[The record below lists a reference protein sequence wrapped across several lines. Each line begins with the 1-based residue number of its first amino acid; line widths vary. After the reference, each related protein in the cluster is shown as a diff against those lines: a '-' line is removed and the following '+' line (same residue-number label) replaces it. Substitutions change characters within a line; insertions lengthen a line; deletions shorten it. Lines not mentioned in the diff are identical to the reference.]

1 MESARF
7 PLICLVGVVL
17 FFMYQA
23 WDSEQQAPV
32 NPPQAQSSED
42 FDTAVPGEDNDELPS
57 LDQAPDASPA
67 PEVADRARPNTSV
80 VAATPTQAGDSLWIT
95 TDVMR
100 LRVDA
105 RGGTISQVELLSYNT
120 EADNDTPLTL
130 LHRRQTSQF
139 LAQTGLLGSDGDAP
153 THQANFALPAKAVT
167 LADGQDQVSATLR
180 WTGANG
186 QVVDKT
192 LTVHRGRYT
201 VDVDYTVQATADW
214 AVSPYIQFNT
224 RNLQES
230 SDGPPFIEQFN
241 GVAWYAQ
248 KDGGDKYK
256 FQKRQFEK
264 LGEEPLDAGQTGGWL
279 AVMQHYFLA
288 AALPA
293 DDAAVRMVAKPAKQ
307 GGHLTQL
314 IGSKRNV
321 SADAPSEFGHRLY
334 FGPKLQNRL
343 GDVAPG
349 LQLTVDY
356 GLLTPLSEPLFWVL
370 DRVHDIVRNW
380 GVAIILLTLAIKLI
394 FYKLSE
400 AQYRS
405 MAKMRK
411 FAPRI
416 QSIKDRYG
424 DDREQ
429 MQKAMMD
436 LYKKEGFNP
445 LAGCWPMLVQFPV
458 FIALYWVLL
467 ESVELRHAPFAL
479 WLQDLSAPDPF
490 YILPVLF
497 GVSMYFQQK
506 LSGQAMT
513 MDPMQQRIMTAMP
526 IALTAFFAF
535 FPSGLVLYW
544 LVSNL
549 WGIAQQWYIY
559 RKLDGEGLGRKS

>member
-7 PLICLVGVVL
+7 PLFCLLGVVL
-17 FFMYQA
+17 FFLYQA
-23 WDSEQQAPV
+23 WETDHAPAAPAIESLAQAPA
-32 NPPQAQSSED
+32 NGD
-42 FDTAVPGEDNDELPS
+42 DEVPS
-57 LDQAPDASPA
+57 LDDAPVAPDSPDTASP
-67 PEVADRARPNTSV
+67 E
-80 VAATPTQAGDSLWIT
+80 TPAVTAGPSMIVT

-100 LRVDA
+100 VRIDA
-105 RGGTISQVELLSYNT
+105 AGGTLSQIELLDYGVT
-120 EADNDTPLTL
+120 ADNAQPLPVLYRRDTG
-130 LHRRQTSQF
+130 QF
-139 LAQTGLLGSDGDAP
+139 VAQTGLLAAGGSAP
-153 THQANFALPAKAVT
+153 NHQATFALPGTAMM
-167 LADGQDQVSATLR
+167 LRDGQDSVSAALR
-180 WTGANG
+180 WTGPDG
-186 QVVDKT
+186 REVTKT
-192 LTVHRGRYT
+192 LTFHRGRY
-201 VDVDYTVQATADW
+201 VIDVDYAVRSATDW
-214 AVSPYIQFNT
+214 SVSPYVQFAT
-224 RNLQES
+224 RNLQNS

-241 GVAWYAQ
+241 GVAWYEQ
-248 KDGGDKYK
+248 KDGGDKFK
-256 FQKRQFEK
+256 FQKRKFDK
-264 LGEEPLDAGQTGGWL
+264 LAEEPLSLRQTGGWL
-279 AVMQHYFLA
+279 AVMQHYFFA

-293 DDAAVRMVAKPAKQ
+293 ADDTVRLAAKPTQA
-307 GGHLTQL
+307 GGQVTQL
-314 IGSKRNV
+314 IGQQRSV
-321 SADAPSEFGHRLY
+321 AADDTASFGHRLY
-334 FGPKLQNRL
+334 VGPKLQNRL

-356 GLLTPLSEPLFWVL
+356 GLLTVLSEPLFWVL
-370 DRVHDIVRNW
+370 DNVHTVVGNW
-380 GVAIILLTLAIKLI
+380 GVAIILLTLAIKLV

-479 WLQDLSAPDPF
+479 WIQDLSAPDPLF
-490 YILPVLF
+490 ILPVLF

-513 MDPMQQRIMTAMP
+513 MDPMQQKIMTAMP

-535 FPSGLVLYW
+535 FPSGLVIYW

-549 WGIAQQWYIY
+549 WGIGQQWFIY
-559 RKLDGEGLGRKS
+559 RKLDAEGLGRK

>member
-1 MESARF
+1 MESARV
-7 PLICLVGVVL
+7 PLICLLGVAL

-23 WDSEQQAPV
+23 WQADQQPIAPAETEA
-32 NPPQAQSSED
+32 PLIDPLSGFE
-42 FDTAVPGEDNDELPS
+42 DELPS
-57 LDQAPDASPA
+57 IDQAPDAVA
-67 PEVADRARPNTSV
+67 DVDTDQPEVAAIPAST
-80 VAATPTQAGDSLWIT
+80 GDSLLVS

-100 LRVDA
+100 VRIDA
-105 RGGTISQVELLSYNT
+105 LGGTVSQVDLLDYTT
-120 EADNDTPLTL
+120 EAEGDVPLSL
-130 LHRRQTSQF
+130 LHRRQTGQF
-139 LAQTGLLGSDGDAP
+139 LAQTGLLGSGGDAP
-153 THQANFALPAKAVT
+153 THQANFVLPAKV
-167 LADGQDQVSATLR
+167 LRLEDGQDRVTATLR

-186 QVVDKT
+186 QRVDKVFT
-192 LTVHRGRYT
+192 FHRGRYT
-201 VDVDYTVQATADW
+201 VDVDYTVQAPADW
-214 AVSPYIQFNT
+214 AVSPYVQFNT
-224 RNLQES
+224 RNLQAS

-256 FQKRQFEK
+256 FQKRKFEK
-264 LGEEPLDAGQTGGWL
+264 LGEEPLDVSQSGGWL
-279 AVMQHYFLA
+279 AVMQHYFFA
-288 AALPA
+288 AALPN
-293 DDAAVRMVAKPAKQ
+293 DDEAVRLVAKPAKQ
-307 GGHLTQL
+307 GGQLTQL
-314 IGSKRNV
+314 IGAKRTV
-321 SADAPSEFGHRLY
+321 SADAAAEFGHRLY

-356 GLLTPLSEPLFWVL
+356 GLLTVLSEPLFWVL
-370 DRVHDIVRNW
+370 DRVHDIVANW

-559 RKLDGEGLGRKS
+559 RKLDNEGLGRKA

>member
-23 WDSEQQAPV
+23 WQDDQQALQPAV
-32 NPPQAQSSED
+32 EQSSLI
-42 FDTAVPGEDNDELPS
+42 DTLPEPDDELPS
-57 LDQAPDASPA
+57 LDQAPDAAPDSTAAPAA
-67 PEVADRARPNTSV
+67 PEVA
-80 VAATPTQAGDSLWIT
+80 ATPAPSGASMIVT

-100 LRVDA
+100 VRLDA
-105 RGGTISQVELLSYNT
+105 IGGTVSQVELLDYTT
-120 EADNDTPLTL
+120 EAEGDVPLAV
-130 LHRRQTSQF
+130 LHRRQTGQF
-139 LAQTGLLGSDGDAP
+139 LAQTGLLGSGGNAP
-153 THQANFALPAKAVT
+153 THQATFALPARV
-167 LADGQDQVSATLR
+167 LNLQDGQDSISATLR
-180 WTGANG
+180 WTGTDG
-186 QVVDKT
+186 QTVDKRFT
-192 LTVHRGRYT
+192 FHRGRYT
-201 VDVDYTVQATADW
+201 VDVDYVVSASAEW
-214 AVSPYIQFNT
+214 AVSPYVQFNT

-230 SDGPPFIEQFN
+230 TDGPPFIEPFN
-241 GVAWYAQ
+241 GVAWYEQ

-264 LGEEPLDAGQTGGWL
+264 LGEEPLDASQTGGWL
-279 AVMQHYFLA
+279 AVMQHYFFA

-293 DDAAVRMVAKPAKQ
+293 EGEAVRMVAKPARQ
-307 GGHLTQL
+307 GGQLTQL
-314 IGSKRNV
+314 IGSKRTV
-321 SADAPSEFGHRLY
+321 SADVPAEFGHRLY

-343 GDVAPG
+343 ADVAPG

-356 GLLTPLSEPLFWVL
+356 GLLTVLSEPLFWVL
-370 DRVHDIVRNW
+370 DRVHDIVANW

-559 RKLDGEGLGRKS
+559 RKLDNEGLGRKA

>member
-7 PLICLVGVVL
+7 PLFCLLGVVL
-17 FFMYQA
+17 FFLYQA
-23 WDSEQQAPV
+23 WEDDHAP
-32 NPPQAQSSED
+32 PPPVVQSLG
-42 FDTAVPGEDNDELPS
+42 DTATGDDVPS
-57 LDQAPDASPA
+57 LDDAPTAEVAPADVTPAQAPATTA
-67 PEVADRARPNTSV
+67 PSMLV
-80 VAATPTQAGDSLWIT
+80 T

-100 LRVDA
+100 VRIDA
-105 RGGTISQVELLSYNT
+105 DGGTLSQVELLNYGVT
-120 EADNDTPLTL
+120 ADNEQPLPVL
-130 LHRRQTSQF
+130 FRRADGRF
-139 LAQTGLLGSDGDAP
+139 VAQTGLLASGGTAP
-153 THQANFALPAKAVT
+153 THQARFELPAARAE
-167 LADGQDQVSATLR
+167 LQEGQDSVTVALR
-180 WTGANG
+180 WSDDSGRT
-186 QVVDKT
+186 VVKT
-192 LTVHRGRYT
+192 LTFHRSRYV
-201 VDVDYTVQATADW
+201 VDVDYAVESSSDW
-214 AVSPYIQFNT
+214 TVSPYVQFAT
-224 RNLQES
+224 QNLQNN

-241 GVAWYAQ
+241 GVAWYEQ

-256 FQKRQFEK
+256 FAKRRFAN
-264 LGEEPLDAGQTGGWL
+264 LAEEPLALNQTGGWL
-279 AVMQHYFLA
+279 AVMQHYFFA
-288 AALPA
+288 AALPPA
-293 DDAAVRMVAKPAKQ
+293 GETVRLAAKPAQ
-307 GGHLTQL
+307 SGGQVTQL
-314 IGSKRNV
+314 IGEKRAV
-321 SADAPSEFGHRLY
+321 PAGQALDFGHRLY
-334 FGPKLQNRL
+334 VGPKLQDRL
-343 GDVAPG
+343 SDVAPG

-370 DRVHDIVRNW
+370 DRVHDVVGNW

-479 WLQDLSAPDPF
+479 WIQDLSAPDPLF
-490 YILPVLF
+490 ILPVLF

-513 MDPMQQRIMTAMP
+513 MDPMQQKIMTAMP

-535 FPSGLVLYW
+535 FPSGLVIYW

-549 WGIAQQWYIY
+549 WGIGQQWFIY
-559 RKLDGEGLGRKS
+559 RKLDAEGLGRK

>member
-7 PLICLVGVVL
+7 PLICLLGVVL

-23 WDSEQQAPV
+23 WQADQKPAEPV
-32 NPPQAQSSED
+32 AT
-42 FDTAVPGEDNDELPS
+42 TAPLIDELGELEDDLPS
-57 LDQAPDASPA
+57 IDQAPAAAAEADPA
-67 PEVADRARPNTSV
+67 PRNPE
-80 VAATPTQAGDSLWIT
+80 VAATPVASGKHLLVT

-100 LRVDA
+100 VRIDA
-105 RGGTISQVELLSYNT
+105 QGGTVSQVDLLDYAT
-120 EADNDTPLTL
+120 EAEGDVPLSL
-130 LHRRQTSQF
+130 LHRRSNGQF
-139 LAQTGLLGSDGDAP
+139 LAQTGLLGSGSDAP
-153 THQANFALPAKAVT
+153 THQANFALPGKT
-167 LADGQDQVSATLR
+167 LRLQDGQDSVTATLR
-180 WTGANG
+180 WTGADG
-186 QVVDKT
+186 QIVDKAFT
-192 LTVHRGRYT
+192 FYRGRYA
-201 VDVDYTVQATADW
+201 VDVNYAVQSPADW
-214 AVSPYIQFNT
+214 AVSPYVQFNT

-230 SDGPPFIEQFN
+230 TDGPPFIEPFN

-256 FQKRQFEK
+256 FQKRPFEK
-264 LGEEPLDAGQTGGWL
+264 LGEEPLDASQTGGWL
-279 AVMQHYFLA
+279 AVMQHYFFA
-288 AALPA
+288 AALPPI
-293 DDAAVRMVAKPAKQ
+293 DEAVRLVAKPAKQ
-307 GGHLTQL
+307 GGQVTQL
-314 IGSKRNV
+314 IGAMRNV
-321 SADAPSEFGHRLY
+321 VAETPVEFGHRLY

-356 GLLTPLSEPLFWVL
+356 GLLTVLSEPLFWVL
-370 DRVHDIVRNW
+370 DRVHDIVANW

-559 RKLDGEGLGRKS
+559 RKLDNEGLGRK